1 MRIAENVYAV
11 MDLYHPIG
19 VNAGFIVTKSH
30 IVYVDS
36 GHTIP
41 SAQTIYGYSK
51 AAAPEN
57 EPSYLILTDHHT
69 DHIFGMKVFRNAG
82 ATTLGH
88 KRLDRWMEEYLMPN
102 FGKVIRTFGLDEKAR
117 DLIYGDVE
125 LFPLDETVDQDTTI
139 TIDGEEIE
147 ILTTPGHWEA
157 CLSVYIPSSRI
168 LFAGG
173 HHLLRLQPN
182 DPIRRRKAVEEMD
195 KFSRK
200 TLRTRH
206 KDNRPRARANMHKRR
221 DTQTHPL
228 PRKSPGK
235 GQALNTCINIPL
247 KKRTV
252 RFHLRPRP
260 CFPNLRTK

>member
-19 VNAGFIVTKSH
+19 VNAGFIVTKRH

-41 SAQTIYGYSK
+41 SARTIYGYSK

-69 DHIFGMKVFRNAG
+69 DHIFGMKVFRDVG
-82 ATTLGH
+82 ATVLGH
-88 KRLDRWMEEYLMPN
+88 ERLDRWMKEYLMPN
-102 FGKVIRTFGLDEKAR
+102 FGKVLKTFELDEKAT

-125 LFPLDETVDQDTTI
+125 LFPLDVKVDRDTKI
-139 TIDGEEIE
+139 DVDGEEIN

-168 LFAGG
+168 LFAGDTIYSGFNPTTRFGDEELWRKWINSLEKISELDIKQIVPG
-173 HHLLRLQPN
+173 HGRICTKEEIPRHIRHLENLLE
-182 DPIRRRKAVEEMD
+182 KAE
-195 KFSRK
+195 S
-200 TLRTRH
+200 
-206 KDNRPRARANMHKRR
+206 
-221 DTQTHPL
+221 
-228 PRKSPGK
+228 
-235 GQALNTCINIPL
+235 
-247 KKRTV
+247 
-252 RFHLRPRP
+252 
-260 CFPNLRTK
+260 

>member
-19 VNAGFIVTKSH
+19 VNAGFIVTKNH

-36 GHTIP
+36 GLTIP

-88 KRLDRWMEEYLMPN
+88 ERLDRWMKEYLMPN

-168 LFAGG
+168 LFAGDTIYSGFNPTTQFGDKKLWRKWINSLEKLSRLDIKTIVPG
-173 HHLLRLQPN
+173 HGRICTKEEIPRHIHYLENLLEKVKP
-182 DPIRRRKAVEEMD
+182 
-195 KFSRK
+195 
-200 TLRTRH
+200 
-206 KDNRPRARANMHKRR
+206 
-221 DTQTHPL
+221 
-228 PRKSPGK
+228 
-235 GQALNTCINIPL
+235 
-247 KKRTV
+247 
-252 RFHLRPRP
+252 
-260 CFPNLRTK
+260 

>member
-36 GHTIP
+36 GLTIP

-69 DHIFGMKVFRNAG
+69 DHIFGMKVFRDAG
-82 ATTLGH
+82 ATVLGH
-88 KRLDRWMEEYLMPN
+88 ERLDRWMKEYLMPN
-102 FGKVIRTFGLDEKAR
+102 FRKVLKTFELGEKAT

-125 LFPLDETVDQDTTI
+125 LSPLDIKVDRDTAI
-139 TIDGEEIE
+139 DVDGEEIE

-157 CLSVYIPSSRI
+157 CLSVYVPSSRI
-168 LFAGG
+168 LFAGDTIYSGFNPTTRFGDEELWRKWISSLEKLAELDIKKIVPG
-173 HHLLRLQPN
+173 HGRICTKEEIPRHIHYLENLLV
-182 DPIRRRKAVEEMD
+182 KA
-195 KFSRK
+195 
-200 TLRTRH
+200 
-206 KDNRPRARANMHKRR
+206 
-221 DTQTHPL
+221 
-228 PRKSPGK
+228 KS
-235 GQALNTCINIPL
+235 
-247 KKRTV
+247 
-252 RFHLRPRP
+252 
-260 CFPNLRTK
+260 